1 MVEGEELAT
10 SVGATIG
17 FNLLL
22 SVFTLGAMVAGF
34 WLLNQTQFFSVEVQA
49 FLDAYALPMV
59 LSLTGVRLLQDA
71 LERLGALAQ

>member
-1 MVEGEELAT
+1 MVEGEELAMA
-10 SVGATIG
+10 VGATIG

-34 WLLNQTQFFSVEVQA
+34 WLLNQTQFFAVQIQP
-49 FLDAYALPMV
+49 FMDKYALPLV
-59 LSLTGVRLLQDA
+59 LSLTGVRLLETL